1 MTSTLPNT
9 HSTSSY
15 ERPFSTAVILVSR
28 VISVAAEKIR
38 CRNCCTFCIGFH
50 KLLFKHPNNKNLKG
64 LSLAIE
70 EATEWGQAGRSSV
83 LEKYC
88 LSDPLLEYRNVL
100 DIHHSGTT

>member
-9 HSTSSY
+9 LTSSY

-50 KLLFKHPNNKNLKG
+50 KLSLNTPNNKNLKG

-70 EATEWGQAGRSSV
+70 EATEWGQGRSSV